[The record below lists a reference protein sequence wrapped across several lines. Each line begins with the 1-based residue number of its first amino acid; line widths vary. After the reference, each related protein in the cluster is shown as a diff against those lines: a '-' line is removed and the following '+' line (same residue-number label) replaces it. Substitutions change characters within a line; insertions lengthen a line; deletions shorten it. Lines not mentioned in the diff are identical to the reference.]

1 MKISIRSKLIL
12 AISTLI
18 VVLFSIASSLFINE
32 KKRELADDIFVNTLA
47 FSRLTAPSIAYFYD
61 LYLIQNSFVYFNR
74 EIAEIFEQ
82 NDDVSVVE
90 VVSYDAEGLYNSS
103 YDVDKKEY
111 HEIDFEGNYELTSLI
126 GNITKKDGAPFVHAH
141 ITMSDH
147 LCKAYGGHLFKATIA
162 AAGEFFIKVTESLI
176 DRKFDKNIGLY
187 LWKFDHCEL

>member
-1 MKISIRSKLIL
+1 MISYKNNDIIYVSMEKGEEIMH
-12 AISTLI
+12 
-18 VVLFSIASSLFINE
+18 SIKETIN
-32 KKRELADDIFVNTLA
+32 KYDI
-47 FSRLTAPSIAYFYD
+47 PSGWING
-61 LYLIQNSFVYFNR
+61 I
-74 EIAEIFEQ
+74 
-82 NDDVSVVE
+82 
-90 VVSYDAEGLYNSS
+90 GLMENVRIGS

-147 LCKAYGGHLFKATIA
+147 LSKTYGGHLFKATIA